1 MDNKYSL
8 DPAVVMDESWKNC
21 FEEELLCPIC
31 LNVFEEPIQLPCK
44 HNFCKGCISEAWA
57 KDAAVVR
64 CPECNH
70 EYDQKPAPEK
80 NFKLA
85 NIVKRFNALNTDKAP
100 AVLHCVLCRRGPPL
114 PVRKVC
120 LRCKEPCCQIHIQT
134 HLQQPCPAPGHLL
147 VDAEELSAWTCPSHE
162 EYRLLHCEEE
172 QVALCPFCCI
182 SHCTNQRHTV
192 CDVDTQRIQMQAM
205 LMRQQDRLEGRVQNI
220 DEQLTKLES
229 DKTLMKDAVSEL
241 KERVR
246 AQYQRMQALIE
257 ANQVESV
264 QMLESTFTAYVRKN
278 SQQVLQLNEKRQEA
292 EKLLSSVQML
302 FQRAD
307 SVNFMKN
314 TKPYQL
320 LMDRSNSHLI
330 TAIPPLRVGQLNSH
344 HLLSELATREK
355 NLRKVLEEPISEASI
370 LEVVP
375 SHCSSSGS
383 HTGTSSGLQ
392 KRKYSMAF
400 LESNTTNS
408 TSQDPPPLLYSSKK
422 PFLADQSHRTSSI
435 YSSDGLSQNPHA
447 GPGHSR
453 LLDSSAHHMVGLGSS
468 SSHHSGTIFPPSHFP
483 VGGASQQAMY
493 EGRKVLMCT
502 LNNCCC
508 SRTPAATRARPP
520 YPASDSFPSMTSQEF
535 PPHASLPASQPLQHF
550 PMRGLM
556 EASQTA
562 RHPDFY
568 GLYGQPS
575 TKHYGT
581 K

>member
-1 MDNKYSL
+1 
-8 DPAVVMDESWKNC
+8 MDESWKNC

-31 LNVFEEPIQLPCK
+31 LNVFDEPIQLPCK
-44 HNFCKGCISEAWA
+44 HNFCKGCISEAWTKENA
-57 KDAAVVR
+57 GVR

-70 EYDQKPAPEK
+70 EYDQKPTLEK

-85 NIVKRFNALNTDKAP
+85 NIVKRFNALNTDKVP

-120 LRCKEPCCQIHIQT
+120 LRCKEPCCQTHIQT
-134 HLQQPCPAPGHLL
+134 HLQQPCAAPGHLL

-205 LMRQQDRLEGRVQNI
+205 LMRQQDKLEGRVQNI

-229 DKTLMKDAVSEL
+229 DKTLMKDAVCQL

-246 AQYQRMQALIE
+246 AQYQRMQAMLE
-257 ANQVESV
+257 ANQTETM
-264 QMLESTFTAYVRKN
+264 QMLESSYSMYARKN
-278 SQQVLQLNEKRQEA
+278 SQQALQLNERRQEA
-292 EKLLSSVQML
+292 EKLLSSVQT
-302 FQRAD
+302 FFRKAE
-307 SVNFMKN
+307 SINFMKN

-320 LMDRSNSHLI
+320 LMDRSNMHLSN
-330 TAIPPLRVGQLNSH
+330 AVPPLRVGQLNCH
-344 HLLSELATREK
+344 QLLSELSTREK
-355 NLRKVLEEPISEASI
+355 NLRKILDEPFNEAPI
-370 LEVVP
+370 LEIVQ
-375 SHCSSSGS
+375 SHSSSLGS
-383 HTGTSSGLQ
+383 HMGTSSGVQ

-400 LESNTTNS
+400 LDSNTES
-408 TSQDPPPLLYSSKK
+408 ATSQDAALLRYGTKK
-422 PFLADQSHRTSSI
+422 PFLADQSHRASSM
-435 YSSDGLSQNPHA
+435 YSSEGLSQNPHT
-447 GPGHSR
+447 GPSHSR
-453 LLDSSAHHMVGLGSS
+453 LLESSAHHMVGLGSS

-483 VGGASQQAMY
+483 SGGASQQAMY

-508 SRTPAATRARPP
+508 SRAPAARGRPP

-535 PPHASLPASQPLQHF
+535 THHAPIPASQPLQHF

-556 EASQTA
+556 EASQSA

-568 GLYGQPS
+568 GLYGQSS

>member
-1 MDNKYSL
+1 
-8 DPAVVMDESWKNC
+8 MDESWKNC

-31 LNVFEEPIQLPCK
+31 LNVFDEPIQLPCK

-57 KDAAVVR
+57 KDSAAVR

-70 EYDQKPAPEK
+70 DYDQKPTLEK

-85 NIVKRFNALNTDKAP
+85 NIVKRFNALNSDKVP
-100 AVLHCVLCRRGPPL
+100 PVLHCVLCRRGPPL

-120 LRCKEPCCQIHIQT
+120 LRCKEPCCQTHIQT
-134 HLQQPCPAPGHLL
+134 HLQQPCTAPGHLL

-172 QVALCPFCCI
+172 QVALCPFCCL

-192 CDVDTQRIQMQAM
+192 RDVDTQRVQMQAM

-220 DEQLTKLES
+220 DEQLNKLES

-241 KERVR
+241 KDRVR
-246 AQYQRMQALIE
+246 AQYRRMQALLE
-257 ANQVESV
+257 ANQEETM
-264 QMLESTFTAYVRKN
+264 QMLESTYMMYVRKN
-278 SQQVLQLNEKRQEA
+278 SQQSLQLNEKRQEA
-292 EKLLSSVQML
+292 EKLLSSVQTV
-302 FQRAD
+302 FQRVE

-320 LMDRSNSHLI
+320 LMDRSNTHLS
-330 TAIPPLRVGQLNSH
+330 AAVPSVRVGQLNSH
-344 HLLSELATREK
+344 HFLSDLSTREK
-355 NLRKVLEEPISEASI
+355 NLRKMLEEPFNEASI
-370 LEVVP
+370 LELVQ
-375 SHCSSSGS
+375 SLGTSAGS
-383 HTGTSSGLQ
+383 QLGMSSGLQ

-400 LESNTTNS
+400 LESSTQNS
-408 TSQDPPPLLYSSKK
+408 TSQDPPPLLYNGKK
-422 PFLADQSHRTSSI
+422 SFLSDQSHQISSM
-435 YSSDGLSQNPHA
+435 YSSEVLPQNPHG
-447 GPGHSR
+447 GPGHSH
-453 LLDSSAHHMVGLGSS
+453 LLETSAHHMMGLGSS
-468 SSHHSGTIFPPSHFP
+468 SSHHSGNLFPASHFAS
-483 VGGASQQAMY
+483 GASSQQAMY

-508 SRTPAATRARPP
+508 SRAPAARAHPP
-520 YPASDSFPSMTSQEF
+520 YPASDSFPSVTSQEF
-535 PPHASLPASQPLQHF
+535 PPLPSSQTLQHF
-550 PMRGLM
+550 PMRGLV
-556 EASQTA
+556 EAPQGA

-568 GLYGQPS
+568 GLYGQSS

>member
-1 MDNKYSL
+1 
-8 DPAVVMDESWKNC
+8 MDESWRNC

-31 LNVFEEPIQLPCK
+31 LNVFDEPIQLPCK

-57 KDAAVVR
+57 KDTAGVR

-70 EYDQKPAPEK
+70 EYDQKPALEK

-85 NIVKRFNALNTDKAP
+85 NIVKQFNALNSEKVPT
-100 AVLHCVLCRRGPPL
+100 VLHCVLCRRGPPL

-120 LRCKEPCCQIHIQT
+120 LRCKEPCCQTHIQT
-134 HLQQPCPAPGHLL
+134 HLQQPCAAPGHLL

-192 CDVDTQRIQMQAM
+192 CDVDTQRIQMQAV
-205 LMRQQDRLEGRVQNI
+205 LMRQQDRLEGRVQSI

-246 AQYQRMQALIE
+246 AQYQRMHALLE
-257 ANQVESV
+257 ANQAETV

-278 SQQVLQLNEKRQEA
+278 SQQVLQLNEKRQDA
-292 EKLLSSVQML
+292 EKLLSSVQTL

-320 LMDRSNSHLI
+320 LMDRSNSHL
-330 TAIPPLRVGQLNSH
+330 AGAVPPLKVGQLNSH
-344 HLLSELATREK
+344 HLLSELSSREK
-355 NLRKVLEEPISEASI
+355 TLRKVLEEPLNEASI
-370 LEVVP
+370 LEVVS
-375 SHCSSSGS
+375 SHSSSAGS
-383 HTGTSSGLQ
+383 HTGSGSGLQ

-400 LESNTTNS
+400 LDSNSSNS

-422 PFLADQSHRTSSI
+422 PFLTEQSHRASSI
-435 YSSDGLSQNPHA
+435 YSTDGLQQNPHPS
-447 GPGHSR
+447 PGHSR
-453 LLDSSAHHMVGLGSS
+453 LLDPSAHHMVGLGSS

-483 VGGASQQAMY
+483 SGAASQQAVY

-508 SRTPAATRARPP
+508 SRTPAAARTRPP

-535 PPHASLPASQPLQHF
+535 APHAALPASQPLQHF

-556 EASQTA
+556 EASQTP

-568 GLYGQPS
+568 GLYGQSS